1 MADKTSKSREGF
13 TLVEVM
19 LAVAV
24 TVVVALGTLCYQY
37 YGVQHSRAA
46 DAQVT
51 GTRVGQLVL
60 EDWKSTGGDQDY
72 DPAALGLGF
81 TTTSPENYIITLDN
95 QTFYVQL
102 VRNDIDQDTVAGVT
116 LREIKVLVRWRKDYA
131 RGAIS
136 GSDPLINLTTYV
148 RRDG

>member
-1 MADKTSKSREGF
+1 
-13 TLVEVM
+13 M

-24 TVVVALGTLCYQY
+24 TIVVALGTLCYQY

-81 TTTSPENYIITLDN
+81 TTTSPGESGDYIITLDN
-95 QTFYVQL
+95 QTFYLQL
-102 VRNDIDQDTVAGVT
+102 VRNDIDHDTVAGVT
-116 LREIKVLVRWRKDYA
+116 LRQIRVIIRWRKDYA

-148 RRDG
+148 RRDT